1 MNAKNFGVV
10 YDGKT
15 INTEALQ
22 NAIDATRG
30 KEILEIGPGTCLTG
44 PLSVS
49 SNTHI
54 KFLEGTTLK
63 FIDDFDQYPPVF
75 SHWEGVDCYCLHP
88 LLWVHEAENV
98 IIEGNGTIDGSGQK
112 WWDYIRDRRF
122 HQPEPET
129 PLEKQLAALN
139 PDYKNQPGGG
149 GGRQCQFLR
158 PALLQVFKSKNV
170 TLKDFFLTQSPFW
183 TLHPIYTDHLVIDGV
198 RVVNPYETPNTDGID
213 VECCTNVELRNCF
226 VDVGDDGIAL
236 KSGSGMDGIKAARPT
251 TDVKM
256 SGCTVKQAHGG
267 FVIGSETAAGVRNVI
282 VEDCK
287 FLSTDRGIRIKTRRG
302 RGGHIDNITIRNTV
316 MDDVICPIAFNMY
329 YKWGS
334 DDPALFSLDKQPI
347 DIATPQISNVT
358 IENVEATNCK
368 GSTGFLV
375 GLPEMPITNVKIRNA
390 KLYTVENPD
399 PSLEIEM
406 TRGLPETTYTGIRV
420 RNAEVELENVI
431 TNVNPVMIDET
442 K

>member
-98 IIEGNGTIDGSGQK
+98 IIEGNGTIDGSGKK
-112 WWDYIRDRRF
+112 WWDYIQDRRF